1 MTTTTETIWK
11 AFHKELFNF
20 INKRVNDKDAS
31 NDILQDVF
39 IKIHLKL
46 KTLSN
51 QDKLASWVYQITRN
65 SILDYFR
72 KQKNKVPLS
81 DNLIELEDEK
91 VFNAELLTCLKPM
104 IEQLPSNYKEAIMQ
118 TEIGLLSQKEYAD
131 KLGISYSGAKSRI
144 QRARLQL
151 HSLFKECCTIESDK
165 YGNIIEHEC
174 KKDCG
179 CQS

>member
-1 MTTTTETIWK
+1 MTTTETIWK

-20 INKRVNDKDAS
+20 INKRVNDKEAS

-39 IKIHLKL
+39 IKIHLKIN
-46 KTLSN
+46 TLN
-51 QDKLASWVYQITRN
+51 DKDKLASWVYQITRN

-72 KQKNKVPLS
+72 KQKPKVPLS
-81 DNLIELEDEK
+81 DSLVELEEEK
-91 VFNAELLTCLKPM
+91 VFNSELIKCLKPM
-104 IEQLPSNYKEAIMQ
+104 VNQLADNYKEAIMQ
-118 TEIGLLSQKEYAD
+118 TEMGNLTQKEFAD
-131 KLGISYSGAKSRI
+131 KLGITYSGAKSRI
-144 QRARLQL
+144 QRARQQL
-151 HSLFKECCTIESDK
+151 HDLFQECCSIESDK